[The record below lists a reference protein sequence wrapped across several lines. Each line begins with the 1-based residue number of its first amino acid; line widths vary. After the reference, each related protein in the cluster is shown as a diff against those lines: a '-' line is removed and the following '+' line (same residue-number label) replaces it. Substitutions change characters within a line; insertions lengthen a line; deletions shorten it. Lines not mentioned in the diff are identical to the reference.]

1 MVARR
6 RRGTATA
13 DPLGAGVAA
22 ITLTGE
28 FQQRETRD
36 LARELGEVLG
46 GDERHLVV
54 DMRGVAFLSAPALRV
69 LVRAA
74 LTAGRRGIGFALVR
88 PPPDVWE
95 AFELIGLD
103 TQLPNGGTLEE
114 ALAILPASS

>member
-6 RRGTATA
+6 RRGNATA

-22 ITLTGE
+22 ITLMGE

-36 LARELGEVLG
+36 LARELGEALG
-46 GDERHLVV
+46 GEERHLVV
-54 DMRGVAFLSAPALRV
+54 DMRGVSFFSAPALRV

-74 LTAGRRGIGFALVR
+74 LTAERRGIGFALVR
-88 PPPDVWE
+88 PPPGVWD

-103 TQLPNGGTLEE
+103 TQLPNSATLEE
-114 ALAILPASS
+114 ALAILPD

>member
-6 RRGTATA
+6 RKGTATT

-22 ITLTGE
+22 ITLMGE

-36 LARELGEVLG
+36 LARELGQALG
-46 GDERHLVV
+46 GDERHVVV
-54 DMRGVAFLSAPALRV
+54 DMRGVTFFSATAIRV

-74 LTAGRRGIGFALVR
+74 LTASRRGVGFALVR

-103 TQLPNGGTLEE
+103 AQLPNRATLEE
-114 ALAILPASS
+114 ALAILPD